1 MWDMKTFGPMDLF
14 GLFYG
19 RYGVRS
25 IEVGEGRDTRNG
37 EFRCREPMVARRRCR
52 DRAGRSRSDSG
63 TDEFLA
69 KSVPGWRC
77 RLKEYR

>member
-1 MWDMKTFGPMDLF
+1 MWDKKTFGPMDLF

-25 IEVGEGRDTRNG
+25 IEVGEGRETRNG
-37 EFRCREPMVARRRCR
+37 EFRCRDAMVNRRHCP

-63 TDEFLA
+63 TDGFWA